1 VNEGGVLV
9 VERLV
14 GKGCC
19 SRWEKLKRW
28 ERRGKGGI
36 ERWEMGD
43 GRGEVRLGGGQREG
57 WIRRRKR
64 EGRADT

>member
-43 GRGEVRLGGGQREG
+43 GRWEGRGEVGGGA
-57 WIRRRKR
+57 
-64 EGRADT
+64 EGRVDT